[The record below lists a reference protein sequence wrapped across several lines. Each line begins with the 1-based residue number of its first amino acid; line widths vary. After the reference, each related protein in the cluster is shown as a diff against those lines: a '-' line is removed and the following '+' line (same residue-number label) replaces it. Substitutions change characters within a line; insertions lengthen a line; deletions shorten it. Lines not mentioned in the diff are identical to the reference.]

1 MYLPHFG
8 LTQLPFTLTPNTG
21 FFFGLEPHVEALQ
34 VLQMALETGEGFI
47 KVTGEVGTGKTL
59 VCRKLLNDL
68 PSQFQCAYIPNPYLT
83 PAELRWAVAADLGIE
98 INESLD
104 QQQLTRLIYERLLDL
119 NERGYQVVLVIDEA
133 QALPDESLEALRLF
147 TNLETESRKLLQ
159 VVLFGQQELDERLN
173 QVKLRQ
179 LRQRIT
185 FSYHLRPLNWDEV
198 QAYMNHRLKVA
209 GAQTDPIF
217 AEKESKLIATAAR
230 GIPRLVNIL
239 AHKSLLLCYGE
250 GLKRVSATHC
260 KQAIDDTE
268 DASKPDLS
276 VMNVKPKAGMIVLV
290 GLVITIIVGLNFSS
304 AACCSNWFA
313 RIGELL

>member
-1 MYLPHFG
+1 MYLPYFG
-8 LTQLPFTLTPNTG
+8 LQQLPFTLTPNTG

-68 PSQFQCAYIPNPYLT
+68 PPQFQCAYIPNPYLT

-98 INESLD
+98 VSESLD

-119 NERGYQVVLVIDEA
+119 NEQGYQVVLVIDEA

-198 QAYMNHRLKVA
+198 QAYLNHRLMVA
-209 GAQTDPIF
+209 GLQGAPMFDE
-217 AEKESKLIATAAR
+217 AVSKMIANAAR

-250 GLKRVSATHC
+250 GAKQISLTHC
-260 KQAIDDTE
+260 KHAIEDTD
-268 DASKPDLS
+268 DASKQHLS
-276 VMNVKPKAGMIVLV
+276 AMSVKPKTGAIALV
-290 GLVITIIVGLNFSS
+290 GLVIAIIVGLNFSS